1 MIDLHTH
8 SLASDGTLP
17 PREVVRRAHAAGLAG
32 LALTDHA
39 TTAGLA
45 EAAAEATR
53 LGIAFV
59 PGIEINT
66 DAAEGEFHFLG
77 YFVHPETPGLQAALA
92 RCVKHRWLRARA
104 ILARLAAAG
113 IRVDEAAV
121 LAAAGGAPICR
132 PHIALALVRAG
143 HAPSLEAAFARYL
156 GHGSGFYVARS
167 GLTVVEAIRAIRE
180 AGGLPVL
187 SHPRSLPEA
196 DVLALVGQG
205 LRGLETEHP
214 EHAPAVASGWRRV
227 AAGAGLLTTG
237 GSDYHGPASV
247 HPDREI
253 GSVRVPDSVLDDL
266 RRAQPHIPS
275 IP

>member
-17 PREVVRRAHAAGLAG
+17 PREVVRRAHALGLTG
-32 LALTDHA
+32 LALTDHE

-45 EAAAEATR
+45 EAAAEAAR

-77 YFVHPETPGLQAALA
+77 YFVQPGAPGFQATLA
-92 RCVKHRWLRARA
+92 RCVEHRRFRARA
-104 ILARLAAAG
+104 ILARLAGAG
-113 IRVDEAAV
+113 IQVDEAAV
-121 LAAAGGAPICR
+121 LAAAAGAPICR

-143 HAPSLEAAFARYL
+143 HAPTLEVAFARYL
-156 GHGSGFYVARS
+156 GHDSGFYVPRT
-167 GLTVVEAIRAIRE
+167 GLRVVEAIRAIRD

-196 DVLALVGQG
+196 DVLALVPEG
-205 LRGLETEHP
+205 LRGLETDHP
-214 EHAPAVASGWRRV
+214 EHSPDMASTWRDV
-227 AAGAGLLTTG
+227 AARAGLLRTG

-253 GSVRVPDSVLDDL
+253 GSVRVPDSRLDGL
-266 RRAQPHIPS
+266 RRAQAHILS